1 MGQVLAGNGWL
12 IDQFLHDNIN
22 TRTDEYG
29 GNVENRSRLALEVVE
44 AVAEIVGYQRIG
56 IRLSPFS

>member
-1 MGQVLAGNGWL
+1 LGGNGWL

-22 TRTDEYG
+22 IRTDEYG
-29 GNVENRSRLALEVVE
+29 GTIENRSQFALEVVE
-44 AVAEIVGYQRIG
+44 AVAEVVGYQRIG